1 MHILEDMRERYI
13 YDTYYGKDE
22 RGVWWD
28 YMTEIHKRCYNSIT
42 VECSRNV
49 MEDLGIDYEMS
60 KLYAMNTFT
69 NFGDAL
75 KNSEFTVKHSFED
88 FIKSIVTCN
97 IFEYFSIQRIYTY
110 VNTI

>member
-1 MHILEDMRERYI
+1 
-13 YDTYYGKDE
+13 
-22 RGVWWD
+22 
-28 YMTEIHKRCYNSIT
+28 
-42 VECSRNV
+42 

-88 FIKSIVTCN
+88 FIKSAVSNPNVENFLLDSEMSYYREYGTVLFPSIVINNQT
-97 IFEYFSIQRIYTY
+97 FRG
-110 VNTI
+110 